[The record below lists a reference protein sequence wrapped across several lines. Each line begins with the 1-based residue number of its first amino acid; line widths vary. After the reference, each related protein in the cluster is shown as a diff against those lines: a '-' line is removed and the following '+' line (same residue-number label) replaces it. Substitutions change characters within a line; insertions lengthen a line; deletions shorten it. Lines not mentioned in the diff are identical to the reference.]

1 MNEIFV
7 VIDYQKDFVD
17 GALGFEKAKTL
28 EKKIYEGVKNAL
40 ESGKHVFFTLDTH
53 TDNYMNTREGKNLPV
68 LHCIDGG
75 DGHRLYGSFEEFYDK
90 EGVTMVKKSGFGSS
104 TLADIIRNTCGA
116 PDVINMCGV
125 VTNMCVIANAIVLQ
139 TEFENADIRIL
150 SDMCA
155 SFDDELHNKAIDVMK
170 NMHMIIVE

>member
-7 VIDYQKDFVD
+7 IIDYQKDFVD

-28 EKKIYEGVKNAL
+28 ENKIFEAVEKALDEGKK
-40 ESGKHVFFTLDTH
+40 VFFTLDTH
-53 TDNYMNTREGKNLPV
+53 TDNYMSTREGKNLPV
-68 LHCIDGG
+68 PHCIDES
-75 DGHRLYGSFEEFYDK
+75 DGHRLYGMLENFYDK
-90 EGVTMVKKSGFGSS
+90 DGVVMVKKSGFGSS
-104 TLADIIRNTCGA
+104 TLADIIKNTCGV
-116 PDVINMCGV
+116 PDVIEMCGV

-170 NMHMIIVE
+170 NMHMTIVE